1 MDALDRT
8 LPPDLHALALPLLQR
23 AAGSHKYDF
32 GRVVV
37 IGGCQAMAGAPALA
51 GMAAL
56 RGGAGVV
63 AVCVPQGIAPVVA
76 GFNPALIVHGLPAD
90 DSGHFATEALDGL
103 LALAQKADVV
113 VCGPGMGQTPAVS
126 ALVERLWQY
135 FPRTLLLDADG
146 LNALAGLPHARLR
159 TPAGSRLLT
168 PHAGEMQRLLGLD
181 CRERSKLEAEAG
193 AYAAGLGAVLLL
205 KGPQSLVTDGTR
217 HWHNR
222 SGGPGLATAGTGDVL
237 SGLLGALAAQGLT
250 PFEAARLG
258 AWLHGRAGDLACDA
272 LTAPGMT
279 AVDVLEALPMAWQAL
294 AA

>member
-1 MDALDRT
+1 MDALDRS

-23 AAGSHKYDF
+23 PADSHKYDF

-37 IGGCQAMAGAPALA
+37 IGGCRAMAGAPALA

-63 AVCVPQGIAPVVA
+63 AVCVPQDIAPVVA

-90 DSGHFATEALDGL
+90 GNGHFSAEALHGL
-103 LALAQKADVV
+103 LALTQPADVV
-113 VCGPGMGQTPAVS
+113 VCGPGMGQAPDVT
-126 ALVERLWQY
+126 ALVERLWQE
-135 FPRTLLLDADG
+135 FPRLLVLDADG
-146 LNALAGLPHARLR
+146 LNALAGLPRNRLHV
-159 TPAGSRLLT
+159 PAGSRLLT
-168 PHAGEMQRLLGLD
+168 PHAGEMRRLLGTD
-181 CRERSKLEAEAG
+181 CRTRGELEAEAG

-217 HWHNR
+217 HWHNP

-237 SGLLGALAAQGLT
+237 SGLLGALAAQGLP

-258 AWLHGRAGDLACDA
+258 AWLHGKAGDLACGA

-279 AVDVLEALPMAWQAL
+279 AVDVLEALPMAWRAL